1 MHISGALRGWAPHGF
16 THAMRVSGID
26 ARVAQ
31 ESSNQN
37 ISGGHMNWDQI
48 EGKWKEMKG
57 QLREKWGNLT
67 DNDLEMIAGRRDQL
81 IGRLQIRYGLA
92 KKPWVANKASCATE
106 ARPGSMSPALPGPTG
121 STNAPARA

>member
-1 MHISGALRGWAPHGF
+1 MHNSGALKGTEPRTASL
-16 THAMRVSGID
+16 TRTRVSRID

-67 DNDLEMIAGRRDQL
+67 DDDLEMIAGRRGQL
-81 IGRLQIRYGLA
+81 IGRLQIRYGIANEEASKQVDEFVSSL
-92 KKPWVANKASCATE
+92 KPRVKMMKRVA
-106 ARPGSMSPALPGPTG
+106 
-121 STNAPARA
+121 

>member
-1 MHISGALRGWAPHGF
+1 MHISGALRGWSPARLHSRDEGKPHQC
-16 THAMRVSGID
+16 A
-26 ARVAQ
+26 VAQ

-67 DNDLEMIAGRRDQL
+67 DDDLEMIAGRRGQL
-81 IGRLQIRYGLA
+81 IGRLQIRYGIANEEASKQVDEFVSSL
-92 KKPWVANKASCATE
+92 KPRVKMMKRVAHH
-106 ARPGSMSPALPGPTG
+106 
-121 STNAPARA
+121 

>member
-1 MHISGALRGWAPHGF
+1 MHIIIAGLLGDGALHGF
-16 THAMRVSGID
+16 THAMRVRRID
-26 ARVAQ
+26 ARVTQ

-67 DNDLEMIAGRRDQL
+67 EDDLEMIAGRRDQL
-81 IGRLQIRYGLA
+81 IGRLQIRYGIANEEASRQVDEFVSSL
-92 KKPWVANKASCATE
+92 KPKVKMMKRVAHH
-106 ARPGSMSPALPGPTG
+106 
-121 STNAPARA
+121 